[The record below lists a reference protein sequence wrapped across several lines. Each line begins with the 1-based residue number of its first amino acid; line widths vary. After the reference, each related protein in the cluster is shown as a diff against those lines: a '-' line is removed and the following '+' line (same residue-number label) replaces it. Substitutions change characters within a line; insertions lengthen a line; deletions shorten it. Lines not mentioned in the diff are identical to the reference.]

1 MPFGKWEPKGVDR
14 RREEREPTD
23 VDATIIL
30 PGTIVMCRVA
40 DLSKT
45 GARLLLTSILGIPE
59 DFDLRVRGRTYRA
72 KVVRKT
78 PRGLGVK
85 FI

>member
-1 MPFGKWEPKGVDR
+1 VPFGKREAKHVDR

-30 PGTIVMCRVA
+30 PGTIMMCRVV
-40 DLSKT
+40 DSSKT
-45 GARLLLTSILGIPE
+45 GARLSLTSILGIPE
-59 DFDLRVRGRTYRA
+59 EFDLRVRGQTYRA

-85 FI
+85 FV

>member
-1 MPFGKWEPKGVDR
+1 MPFGKREPKAVDR
-14 RREEREPTD
+14 RRAKREPAD

-30 PGTIVMCRVA
+30 PSTIMRCRAV
-40 DLSKT
+40 DVSKT
-45 GARLLLTSILGIPE
+45 GARLSLTSILGIPE
-59 DFDLRVRGRTYRA
+59 EFDLRIRGRTYRA

-78 PRGLGVK
+78 PRELGVQ